1 MLKIPKSTNIEAFT
15 VDEEKDIILHAGM
28 ERPSLNK
35 FLFAPFHDKSPR
47 LASVFITVIMVFL
60 GAMITG
66 WTLVGARYA
75 ATLALGEGLYI
86 KTFII
91 ALVSASVFLITSLWT
106 YDPDLPNVV
115 LPEIAMGMVGTSK
128 FGVIVALGYTVV
140 SWGGFLAAG
149 GILKALGAV
158 STRTAP
164 LINYA
169 TSTNSYWLYWFGG
182 TVVVFSYI
190 FNFHFKQQGNN
201 KEERMTHAHWR
212 GSLACAFAIFLFTL
226 GAGTA
231 TAPTAPFTG
240 LNGLYTFSSGQ
251 YWSGYIIN
259 TAAAESYDTV
269 LAGGTV
275 GTYNVFGVNPPAFF
289 ILVGWLANPATV
301 VAIIIL
307 LGLLNSLGNY
317 LSGAVEKQRGYAS
330 VPASSSDEGS
340 APGDMELKNA
350 RVSRRLVNRQVQVN
364 YQ

>member
-1 MLKIPKSTNIEAFT
+1 MSLKIPKPANIEAFT
-15 VDEEKDIILHAGM
+15 VEEEKDIILHVGM
-28 ERPSLNK
+28 ERPSLQK
-35 FLFAPFHDKSPR
+35 FLLAPFHDKQPR
-47 LASVFITVIMVFL
+47 FASVLITIVMVFL

-75 ATLALGEGLYI
+75 ASVAVGEGLYI

-128 FGVIVALGYTVV
+128 FGVVTALAYTVV

-169 TSTNSYWLYWFGG
+169 TGTNSYWLYWFGG

-190 FNFHFKQQGNN
+190 FNFHFKQQGTNRG
-201 KEERMTHAHWR
+201 ERMTHAHWR
-212 GSLACAFAIFLFTL
+212 GSLATALAIFLFTL
-226 GAGTA
+226 GAGTG
-231 TAPTAPFTG
+231 TAPTAPFAG

-251 YWSGYIIN
+251 YWTGYIIN
-259 TAAAESYDTV
+259 TDAAQSYDTV

-317 LSGAVEKQRGYAS
+317 WTGAVEKRMTYSS
-330 VPASSSDEGS
+330 VPEESES
-340 APGDMELKNA
+340 APMAPTAAK
-350 RVSRRLVNRQVQVN
+350 VSRRLVGRDVQVN
-364 YQ
+364 YSY